1 MSSSSR
7 MVAGFCVGVL
17 LLFLAGCG
25 FRPTYGTHSAY
36 PGVSED
42 MATVRVLPIDNRDGQ
57 ILHTALVTKLSPR
70 GEPVKPVFVLTVAL
84 SVSETDAALQKD
96 NSATRAFVTYRA
108 HYTLTQGDET
118 VDSGVVSRTMS
129 YDYLLEHYANLVASE
144 DIRRRA
150 TQNIADAI
158 RSELAAYFT
167 RRHQALD
174 AGTGRHP

>member
-7 MVAGFCVGVL
+7 LIPGLCVGVL

-42 MATVRVLPIDNRDGQ
+42 MATVHVLPIDNREGQ

-70 GEPVKPVFVLTVAL
+70 GEPLKPVFALKVSL

-108 HYTLTQGDET
+108 HYTLSQGDEV
-118 VDSGVVSRTMS
+118 VDTGVVSRTMS
-129 YDYLLEHYANLVASE
+129 YDYLLEHYANLVAAE

-150 TQNIADAI
+150 TQSIADSI

-174 AGTGRHP
+174 AGAGRAP